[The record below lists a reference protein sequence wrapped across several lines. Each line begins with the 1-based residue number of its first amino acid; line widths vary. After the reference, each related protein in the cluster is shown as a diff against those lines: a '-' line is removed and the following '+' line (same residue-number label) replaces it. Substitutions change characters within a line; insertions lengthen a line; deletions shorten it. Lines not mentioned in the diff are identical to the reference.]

1 MIDLTMNQTFRKGM
15 EPDGNTLKESLVDTE
30 ILSNDR
36 LHTESEKKYKNMFYY
51 WFADDHTMV
60 IDRLTTDGYHTTN
73 EQRFSYLNNGSGSIT
88 IHGGDWS
95 TVNQTGFTTSQ
106 FSNASI
112 STTSSTTSAVS
123 NNISF
128 TGTVNFVD
136 GDSVEEVGAFGI
148 SNKEP
153 SLEEKL
159 HTQVIGSFMSDFR
172 PERCKTETVA
182 KEYLKR
188 FRKETLGNTESNDW
202 LLCPEYTKVPK
213 QSLRKLAGFVRNR
226 LVDYLKENWF
236 HITIPIF
243 RKKYFSPEPE
253 EEPTIRLRDGEL
265 IIDPNTIN
273 ITTTIAV

>member
-1 MIDLTMNQTFRKGM
+1 MIDLTMDQTFRKGM

-36 LHTESEKKYKNMFYY
+36 LHTESEKKYKTMIYY
-51 WFADDHTMV
+51 GFADDHTMV

-88 IHGGDWS
+88 IQGGNWG
-95 TVNQTGFTTSQ
+95 TVDPTVPTTSQ

-112 STTSSTTSAVS
+112 SITSSTTSAVINS
-123 NNISF
+123 ILYR
-128 TGTVNFVD
+128 GTVNFVD
-136 GDSVEEVGAFGI
+136 GGSVEEVGAFGI

-153 SLEEKL
+153 SLEEKI
-159 HTQVIGSFMSDFR
+159 HTQVVGSITSDFR
-172 PERCKTETVA
+172 PERCKTVTFA

-188 FRKETLGNTESNDW
+188 FRKETLGNTEIKDW
-202 LLCPEYTKVPK
+202 LLCPEYTKAPK
-213 QSLRKLAGFVRNR
+213 QSLRELAGFVRNR

-236 HITIPIF
+236 HITIPIL

-253 EEPTIRLRDGEL
+253 EELTIRLRDGEL
-265 IIDPNTIN
+265 FLDPNAIN

>member
-1 MIDLTMNQTFRKGM
+1 MIDLTMDQTFRKGM

-60 IDRLTTDGYHTTN
+60 IDRLASDLHLTTN

-88 IHGGDWS
+88 IHSGNWG
-95 TVNQTGFTTSQ
+95 TVDQTVPTTSQ
-106 FSNASI
+106 FSNTSI
-112 STTSSTTSAVS
+112 SITSTTTSAVINS
-123 NNISF
+123 ISS

-153 SLEEKL
+153 SLEEKI
-159 HTQVIGSFMSDFR
+159 HTQVVGSFTSDFR
-172 PERCKTETVA
+172 PERCKTETFA

-188 FRKETLGNTESNDW
+188 FRKETLGNTEIKDW

-253 EEPTIRLRDGEL
+253 EELTIRLRDGEL
-265 IIDPNTIN
+265 FLDSNVIN
-273 ITTTIAV
+273 ITATTSG

>member
-1 MIDLTMNQTFRKGM
+1 MIDLTMDQTFRKGM

-60 IDRLTTDGYHTTN
+60 IDRLATDGHHITTD
-73 EQRFSYLNNGSGSIT
+73 QRFSYLNNGSGGIT
-88 IHGGDWS
+88 IHAGNWG
-95 TVNQTGFTTSQ
+95 TVDQTVYTTSQ
-106 FSNASI
+106 FSNVSI
-112 STTSSTTSAVS
+112 SITSSTTSTAS
-123 NNISF
+123 NSISF
-128 TGTVNFVD
+128 TGTANFVD

-153 SLEEKL
+153 FLEEKL
-159 HTQVIGSFMSDFR
+159 HTQVVGSFTSDFR
-172 PERCKTETVA
+172 PERCKTDTVA

-188 FRKETLGNTESNDW
+188 VRKETLGDTEIKDW
-202 LLCPEYTKVPK
+202 LLCPEYTKAPK
-213 QSLRKLAGFVRNR
+213 QSLRELAGFVRNR

-243 RKKYFSPEPE
+243 RKKYFSPEQE
-253 EEPTIRLRDGEL
+253 QELTIRLRDGEIVL
-265 IIDPNTIN
+265 DSNAIN
-273 ITTTIAV
+273 ITATISG

>member
-1 MIDLTMNQTFRKGM
+1 MIDLTMDQTFRKGM

-60 IDRLTTDGYHTTN
+60 IDRLATDGYHITTD
-73 EQRFSYLNNGSGSIT
+73 QRFSYLNNGSGGIT
-88 IHGGDWS
+88 IHAGNWG
-95 TVNQTGFTTSQ
+95 TVDQTVYTTSQ

-112 STTSSTTSAVS
+112 SITSSTTSSVS

-128 TGTVNFVD
+128 TGTANFVN

-159 HTQVIGSFMSDFR
+159 HTQVVGSIMSDFR
-172 PERCKTETVA
+172 PERCKTETFG

-188 FRKETLGNTESNDW
+188 FRKETLGNTEFNDR
-202 LLCPEYTKVPK
+202 LLCPEYTKAPK
-213 QSLRKLAGFVRNR
+213 QSLRELAGFVRNR

-253 EEPTIRLRDGEL
+253 EELTIRLRDGEL
-265 IIDPNTIN
+265 FLDSNVIN
-273 ITTTIAV
+273 ITATISG

>member
-1 MIDLTMNQTFRKGM
+1 MIDLTMDQTFQKGM

-36 LHTESEKKYKNMFYY
+36 LHTESEKKYKNMIYY
-51 WFADDHTMV
+51 WFADDHTMA
-60 IDRLTTDGYHTTN
+60 IDRLAIDVHLTTN

-88 IHGGDWS
+88 IHSGNWG
-95 TVNQTGFTTSQ
+95 TVDQTVPTTSQ
-106 FSNASI
+106 FSNTSI
-112 STTSSTTSAVS
+112 SITSTTTSAVINS
-123 NNISF
+123 ISS

-159 HTQVIGSFMSDFR
+159 HTQVVGSITSDFR
-172 PERCKTETVA
+172 PEQCKTETVA

-188 FRKETLGNTESNDW
+188 FRKETLGNTEIKDC
-202 LLCPEYTKVPK
+202 LLCPEYTKAPK

-253 EEPTIRLRDGEL
+253 EEPTIRLRDGEVFL
-265 IIDPNTIN
+265 DPNTIN
-273 ITTTIAV
+273 ITTTITA

>member
-1 MIDLTMNQTFRKGM
+1 MIDLTMNQTFQKGM

-30 ILSNDR
+30 ILSNER
-36 LHTESEKKYKNMFYY
+36 LHTESEKKYKTMFYY
-51 WFADDHTMV
+51 WFADDHTMA

-73 EQRFSYLNNGSGSIT
+73 EQRFSYLNNGNGSIT
-88 IHGGDWS
+88 IHGGNWD
-95 TVNQTGFTTSQ
+95 TVDRTVFTSSQ

-153 SLEEKL
+153 SLAEKL
-159 HTQVIGSFMSDFR
+159 HTQVVGSFTSDFR
-172 PERCKTETVA
+172 PERCKTETFA

-188 FRKETLGNTESNDW
+188 FRKETLGNTEFNDW
-202 LLCPEYTKVPK
+202 LLWPEYTKAPK
-213 QSLRKLAGFVRNR
+213 QSLRELAGFVRNR

-253 EEPTIRLRDGEL
+253 EELTIRLRDGEL
-265 IIDPNTIN
+265 FLDSNTIN
-273 ITTTIAV
+273 ITATISG

>member
-1 MIDLTMNQTFRKGM
+1 MIDLTMDQTFQKGM

-36 LHTESEKKYKNMFYY
+36 LHTESEKKYKTMFYY

-60 IDRLTTDGYHTTN
+60 IDRLASDGHHTTN
-73 EQRFSYLNNGSGSIT
+73 EQRFSYLNNGSWSIT
-88 IHGGDWS
+88 IHGGNWD
-95 TVNQTGFTTSQ
+95 TVDQAVPTTSQ

-112 STTSSTTSAVS
+112 SITSSTTSAIS

-128 TGTVNFVD
+128 TGTANFVN

-159 HTQVIGSFMSDFR
+159 HTQVVGSFMSDFR
-172 PERCKTETVA
+172 PERCKTETFG

-188 FRKETLGNTESNDW
+188 FRKETLGNTEFNDW
-202 LLCPEYTKVPK
+202 LLCPEYTKAPK
-213 QSLRKLAGFVRNR
+213 QSLRELAGFIRNR

-253 EEPTIRLRDGEL
+253 EELTIRLRDGEL
-265 IIDPNTIN
+265 FLDPNTIN
-273 ITTTIAV
+273 ITTTIPV

>member
-1 MIDLTMNQTFRKGM
+1 MIDLTMDQTFRKGM

-36 LHTESEKKYKNMFYY
+36 LHTESEKKYKTMFYY
-51 WFADDHTMV
+51 WFADDHTMA

-73 EQRFSYLNNGSGSIT
+73 EQRFSYLNNGSWSIT
-88 IHGGDWS
+88 IHGGDWG
-95 TVNQTGFTTSQ
+95 TVDQTVPTTSQ

-112 STTSSTTSAVS
+112 SITSSTTSSVS

-128 TGTVNFVD
+128 TGTANFVN

-159 HTQVIGSFMSDFR
+159 HTQVVGSIMSDFR
-172 PERCKTETVA
+172 PERCKTETFG
-182 KEYLKR
+182 KEYLNR
-188 FRKETLGNTESNDW
+188 FRKETLGNTEFNDC

-213 QSLRKLAGFVRNR
+213 QSLRELAGFVRDR

-253 EEPTIRLRDGEL
+253 EELTIRLRDGEL
-265 IIDPNTIN
+265 FLEPNTIN
-273 ITTTIAV
+273 ITTTITV

>member
-1 MIDLTMNQTFRKGM
+1 MIDLTMDQTFRKGM

-36 LHTESEKKYKNMFYY
+36 LHTESEKKYRNMIYY
-51 WFADDHTMV
+51 GFADDHTMV
-60 IDRLTTDGYHTTN
+60 IDRLAIDVHHTTN
-73 EQRFSYLNNGSGSIT
+73 EERFSYLTNGSWSIST
-88 IHGGDWS
+88 HGGNLG
-95 TVNQTGFTTSQ
+95 TVDQTVSTTSQ

-112 STTSSTTSAVS
+112 SITRSTPSAIS

-136 GDSVEEVGAFGI
+136 GGSVEEIGAFGI

-159 HTQVIGSFMSDFR
+159 HTQVVGLITTDFR
-172 PERCKTETVA
+172 PERCKTETFA

-188 FRKETLGNTESNDW
+188 FRKETLGNTEFNDW
-202 LLCPEYTKVPK
+202 VLCPEYTKAPK
-213 QSLRKLAGFVRNR
+213 QSLRELAGFVRDR

-253 EEPTIRLRDGEL
+253 EELTIRLHDGEL
-265 IIDPNTIN
+265 FLDSNTIN
-273 ITTTIAV
+273 ITATISG

>member
-1 MIDLTMNQTFRKGM
+1 MIDLTMNQTFQKGM

-30 ILSNDR
+30 ILSNER
-36 LHTESEKKYKNMFYY
+36 LHTESEKKYKTMFYY
-51 WFADDHTMV
+51 WFADDHTMA

-73 EQRFSYLNNGSGSIT
+73 EQRFSYLNNGRGGIT
-88 IHGGDWS
+88 IHGGNWD
-95 TVNQTGFTTSQ
+95 TVDQTVFTTSQ

-112 STTSSTTSAVS
+112 SITSSTPSAIS
-123 NNISF
+123 NNIPF

-159 HTQVIGSFMSDFR
+159 HTQVVGSFTSDFR
-172 PERCKTETVA
+172 PERCKTETFA

-188 FRKETLGNTESNDW
+188 FRKETLGNTEFNDR
-202 LLCPEYTKVPK
+202 LLCPEYTKAPK
-213 QSLRKLAGFVRNR
+213 QSLRELAGFVRNR

-253 EEPTIRLRDGEL
+253 EELTIRLRDGEL
-265 IIDPNTIN
+265 FLDSNVIN
-273 ITTTIAV
+273 ITTTISG